1 MQLFEETVTTQS
13 IFKGHVISLEILQV
27 KLPDGSTSERE
38 IIRHS
43 GAVCAA
49 VIDQQQRFIL
59 VQQYRKGPEQVLTEI
74 PAGKIDR
81 GEDPD
86 AAIWRELQEEIGIVS
101 GNLSKLCSFFT
112 APGFCDEL
120 LHGYLV
126 TDAVLGSNKLDQGE
140 FLNVCSFSLDEIKQK
155 LQSSEFNDAKTQVVL
170 WNAIAK
176 LGL

>member
-1 MQLFEETVTTQS
+1 M
-13 IFKGHVISLEILQV
+13 ISLEVLQV
-27 KLPDGSTSERE
+27 RLPDGSTSERE

-49 VIDQQQRFIL
+49 VFDRQQRVVL
-59 VQQYRKGPEQVLTEI
+59 VQQYRKGPEQVLLEA

-86 AAIWRELQEEIGIVS
+86 TAIWRELQEEIGIVS
-101 GNLSKLCSFFT
+101 GQISKLCSFYT

-126 TDAVLGSNKLDQGE
+126 TDAELGPNQLDHGE
-140 FLNVCSFSLDEIKQK
+140 FLEVCSFSVDEIRQK
-155 LQSSEFNDAKTQVVL
+155 LQAGELNDAKTQVVL
-170 WNAIAK
+170 WNALAR